1 MSRLISDLSPEM
13 QPLCNE
19 WCAKMDTAGID
30 YLITCTGRTQSEQE
44 ELYALGRT
52 KPGKIVTWTLNSKH
66 LTGDAF
72 DFCIMFAGRP
82 DWKMVQKDSWV
93 RAVEIGRELG
103 LTQVINKDGKV
114 LEYAHLQRSLT

>member
-82 DWKMVQKDSWV
+82 DWKMSHPELWQK
-93 RAVEIGRELG
+93 AITIGKSLG
-103 LTQVINKDGKV
+103 LKQVVDKNGKIK
-114 LEYAHLQRSLT
+114 EYAHLQVG